1 MRWPTWTTL
10 GLGLWLIVAPST
22 FGYTGLTAAVLND
35 GVLAAVIIGLSAWD
49 LAAEGRAAATFQWM
63 TASAGLWL
71 IVAPFQFGYLGAK
84 MMYIGQDHMPLPYLA
99 GYGPAA
105 AAGTNDV
112 IVGLAV
118 LVLSL
123 TRARARSQRVS
134 E

>member
-10 GLGLWLIVAPST
+10 GLGLWLIIAPST

-35 GVLAAVIIGLSAWD
+35 GALGAIIIGLSAWD
-49 LAAEGRAAATFQWM
+49 LAVEGRAAATFKWI

-71 IVAPFQFGYLGAK
+71 IVAPFELGYLGAK

-105 AAGTNDV
+105 SAGTNDV

-123 TRARARSQRVS
+123 TRVRTPSTRVNG
-134 E
+134 